1 MKNKIIKRR
10 EGRKNLLLRK
20 KEKLKKK

>member
-10 EGRKNLLLRK
+10 EGRRNLLLRK